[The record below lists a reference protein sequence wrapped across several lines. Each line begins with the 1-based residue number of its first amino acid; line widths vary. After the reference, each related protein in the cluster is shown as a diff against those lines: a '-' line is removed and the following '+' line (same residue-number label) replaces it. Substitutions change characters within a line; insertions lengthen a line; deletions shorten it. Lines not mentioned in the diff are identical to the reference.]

1 MRKILEDLIFLGRI
15 EDEVTILGKKWK
27 LATLTSEEYVET
39 TNNTAHYDTISRI
52 YSLKIEI
59 LSRALKGIDDIVL
72 DDAAETLELENK
84 LQPALVNKLYEKY
97 EEMQIKQNSSLE
109 DLTEIK
115 N

>member
-1 MRKILEDLIFLGRI
+1 LYIGLLLQLFG
-15 EDEVTILGKKWK
+15 V
-27 LATLTSEEYVET
+27 
-39 TNNTAHYDTISRI
+39 

-72 DDAAETLELENK
+72 DDAAETLELVNK

-97 EEMQIKQNSSLE
+97 EEMQIKQNSSSE